1 MVFAGDFRGTRE
13 EQGRNMAKRK
23 QRVDSATAAVK
34 IMQGATREIAPPA
47 HVPLD
52 DCDWPFWHSVVAE
65 FARSE
70 WTEHQL
76 ELAAMLAKDMADA
89 ERNRRLVREEGEV
102 LVTEGGGNPKANPRC
117 NVLVAIGNRILATR
131 RSLSLHARAQGGE
144 ARDVG
149 KRRAAAK
156 AIETHNPLDDAL
168 IARPS
173 LQ

>member
-1 MVFAGDFRGTRE
+1 MSRR
-13 EQGRNMAKRK
+13 
-23 QRVDSATAAVK
+23 QRIDSATAAVK
-34 IMQGATREIAPPA
+34 VMQGAVREIIPPS
-47 HVPLD
+47 HIPLD
-52 DCDWPFWHSVVAE
+52 ECDWPFWHSVVAE

-70 WTEHQL
+70 WTDHQL

-102 LVTEGGGNPKANPRC
+102 LFTEQGGNPKGNPRC

-131 RSLSLHARAQGGE
+131 RSLSLHARAKGGE

-149 KRRAAAK
+149 KRRNMAK
-156 AIETHNPLDDAL
+156 AIEADSPLDDDML
-168 IARPS
+168 GPS

>member
-1 MVFAGDFRGTRE
+1 MT
-13 EQGRNMAKRK
+13 KRK
-23 QRVDSATAAVK
+23 QRIDSTTAAVK
-34 IMQGATREIAPPA
+34 VMQGATREIAPPA

-52 DCDWPFWHSVVAE
+52 DCDWPFWYSVVAE

-89 ERNRRLVREEGEV
+89 ERNRRLVRSEGEV
-102 LVTEGGGNPKANPRC
+102 LFTGGGGPKGNPRC

-149 KRRAAAK
+149 KRRSVAK
-156 AIETHNPLDDAL
+156 DIESNNPLDDDL
-168 IARPS
+168 IARPTV
-173 LQ
+173 Q